1 MSLHFFH
8 SVCFQDLQLYFKGML
23 GHSVESDSLQQ
34 PPSLFCKWDFPG
46 KNTDMCCHF
55 LLQGIFPTQ
64 GSNLNIG
71 VGCHAF
77 LHGIFPTQ
85 GTLVFPAWQVW
96 ILCHL
101 GSSLLHWQMNS
112 LPPNHLGNPSLLAI
126 CPQEKIMLLNL
137 CGWGGSKTILK
148 AAFLWFLYPSPSSS
162 PQSGY

>member
-1 MSLHFFH
+1 M
-8 SVCFQDLQLYFKGML
+8 G
-23 GHSVESDSLQQ
+23 
-34 PPSLFCKWDFPG
+34 FPG

-64 GSNLNIG
+64 GSSLNIG
-71 VGCHAF
+71 VGCHAL

-137 CGWGGSKTILK
+137 CGWGGLKTILK
-148 AAFLWFLYPSPSSS
+148 AAFLFFFFKLLFFGFFIHPLPPAPSQDINKLGNFDQP
-162 PQSGY
+162 